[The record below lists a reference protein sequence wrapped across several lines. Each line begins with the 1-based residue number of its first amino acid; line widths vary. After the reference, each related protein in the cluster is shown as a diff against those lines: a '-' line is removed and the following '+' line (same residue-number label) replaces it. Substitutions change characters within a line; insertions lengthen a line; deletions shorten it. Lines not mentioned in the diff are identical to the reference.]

1 MEGILDAIF
10 SNIFIIMALL
20 AGLFGFFKNEDE
32 KKVAMN
38 DQHGKIPIQSRKQAK
53 NKLYENGLKH
63 LSKKWK
69 RLSKMSNPIRRMNGI
84 KR

>member
-32 KKVAMN
+32 KE
-38 DQHGKIPIQSRKQAK
+38 SRDERPTWKDPNPKPEASEKQTVRERFETFK
-53 NKLYENGLKH
+53 QEVETTIEDD
-63 LSKKWK
+63 
-69 RLSKMSNPIRRMNGI
+69 PIRFVE
-84 KR
+84 